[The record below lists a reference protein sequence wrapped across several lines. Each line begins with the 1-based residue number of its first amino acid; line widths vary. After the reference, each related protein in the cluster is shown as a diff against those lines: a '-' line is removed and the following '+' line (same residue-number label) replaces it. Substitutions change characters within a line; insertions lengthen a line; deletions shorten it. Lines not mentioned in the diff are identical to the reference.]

1 MKNKLL
7 SFGML
12 LTLTIATISPAKAI
26 SLASLRNSLS
36 KVCISDASTCGTVF
50 EGIYNTI
57 SKTCSCY
64 SSILSYNP
72 STRKCEVSC
81 QPGYYLKTN
90 YTCPP
95 GSYKIEIKRRR
106 LYSYERG

>member
-12 LTLTIATISPAKAI
+12 LALTITTISPANAI

-36 KVCISDASTCGTVF
+36 KVCISDRATCGTVF
-50 EGIYNTI
+50 EGIYNTF
-57 SKTCSCY
+57 SRTCSCH

-72 STRKCEVSC
+72 STRKCEISC
-81 QPGYYLKTN
+81 PAGYYLKAN
-90 YTCPP
+90 YTCPR